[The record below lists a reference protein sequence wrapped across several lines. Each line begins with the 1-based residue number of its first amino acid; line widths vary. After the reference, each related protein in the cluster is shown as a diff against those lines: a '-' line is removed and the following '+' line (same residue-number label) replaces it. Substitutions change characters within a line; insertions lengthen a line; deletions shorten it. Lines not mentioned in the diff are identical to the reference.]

1 MDFDWQVS
9 LQVLGVNVSGFEE
22 SLPDLR
28 YCGGKCIGLVG
39 KSTSY
44 YEGKCIGLVGKSTS
58 LMSLRG

>member
-28 YCGGKCIGLVG
+28 YCGGKCIGLVLRL
-39 KSTSY
+39 T
-44 YEGKCIGLVGKSTS
+44 GLPSFRGRQPEES
-58 LMSLRG
+58 L